1 MSGRSGSSAAR
12 SGGST
17 LSASNFG
24 GSRFGGSAFGASRV
38 GGSAGLGA
46 SRLGGGNFG
55 GNGAFGGRGD
65 HFGGWGGFGGRG
77 GRWGGYGWGGRGWGG
92 YGWGGLG
99 WGGLGFGWGWGGFG
113 FGLGWGGWGLGYDPW
128 FDPYF
133 DPWYDP
139 GWGLDPYAGY
149 YDNNYLLPQAN
160 YNYVPYDPG
169 APLPPEYDPGASAPP
184 SGCTTPVADVPN
196 SGQDSQPPSAPGANF
211 ATQVQLYLKARTTYT
226 VGDYW
231 FSGDELHYRLSD
243 NSEHTITIEQLDV
256 QRTVDENARHGVTFT
271 LKPAPNA

>member
-1 MSGRSGSSAAR
+1 MTH
-12 SGGST
+12 GST
-17 LSASNFG
+17 HTLTLGMTPG
-24 GSRFGGSAFGASRV
+24 GDSIPTQAITTTIICCR
-38 GGSAGLGA
+38 
-46 SRLGGGNFG
+46 N
-55 GNGAFGGRGD
+55 
-65 HFGGWGGFGGRG
+65 
-77 GRWGGYGWGGRGWGG
+77 
-92 YGWGGLG
+92 
-99 WGGLGFGWGWGGFG
+99 
-113 FGLGWGGWGLGYDPW
+113 
-128 FDPYF
+128 
-133 DPWYDP
+133 
-139 GWGLDPYAGY
+139 
-149 YDNNYLLPQAN
+149 AN

-184 SGCTTPVADVPN
+184 PDAPPVADVPN

-211 ATQVQLYLKARTTYT
+211 ATQVQLYLKDGTTYT